1 MVLNLWINLERNDIF
16 TILHLPAHEL
26 RLSFYLIRSSFI
38 DISSECGIVVCVS
51 EAQEKTDPL
60 HPNWIKIP
68 DEKNNLYS

>member
-1 MVLNLWINLERNDIF
+1 MW
-16 TILHLPAHEL
+16 
-26 RLSFYLIRSSFI
+26 
-38 DISSECGIVVCVS
+38 GIVVCVS

>member
-26 RLSFYLIRSSFI
+26 GLSFYLIRSSFI
-38 DISSECGIVVCVS
+38 DISSECGIVGCVS

-60 HPNWIKIP
+60 HSNWSKIP
-68 DEKNNLYS
+68 DETNNLYS